1 MKELF
6 TMWRNT
12 RMVVLTAIC
21 AAVYV
26 AVLLPFKIATIV
38 PGFTEFRPGAAMPV
52 LLALLF
58 GPAGAW
64 GAGFGNLIG
73 DLLGG
78 MFGPG
83 SIPGFLGN
91 FLYGFVAYKLW
102 RALRG
107 DRPARPTSALHWV
120 VLQGILIV
128 SAVTCGFVIGWGVD
142 LLGLVPFAVL
152 ATAITVNN
160 AVACLILVNVLIA
173 LVEPRIE
180 KWRLLY
186 TDILDAG
193 SISRGRLR
201 GVGAALVVAAPVAGL
216 ALGLVLSVAHGKAV
230 GSLSIG
236 AGLAPLVGVLL
247 AGCLLL

>member
-26 AVLLPFKIATIV
+26 AVLLPFKIVTIV

-52 LLALLF
+52 LLSLLF

-83 SIPGFLGN
+83 SVPGFLGN

-107 DRPARPTSALHWV
+107 ERPARPISTGDWV
-120 VLQGILIV
+120 IFEVILVV
-128 SAVTCGFVIGWGVD
+128 SAATCGFVIAWGVD

-152 ATAITVNN
+152 GAAITLNN
-160 AVACLILVNVLIA
+160 AVACLILVNVLIV

-186 TDILDAG
+186 TDILDAE

-201 GVGAALVVAAPVAGL
+201 GLGAALVVAAPLVGL
-216 ALGLVLSVAHGKAV
+216 ALGLVLARGHGAAGGV
-230 GSLSIG
+230 SIG
-236 AGLAPLVGVLL
+236 AGLAPIVGALL
-247 AGCLLL
+247 FGCLLL